1 MPRRHFSNCSF
12 LSLALVASLCFPSAF
27 AVTSKTPAVDLVV
40 YGGTASG
47 VITAYSA
54 AKEGLHVVLLEPRA
68 HLGGMVTGGLSA
80 TDLGQFQIIGGY
92 ARDFYMRA
100 ASHYGT
106 HALERHQ
113 DWLSEPHVGEE
124 IFRAMLNEAGVEVH
138 FHEKLTEHGGV
149 VMASKHVTSI
159 KTMDGKVWQAKVFA
173 DCSYEGDLMAQSG
186 VTYTIG
192 REAIAKYDED
202 LAGVR
207 DKTPAHQFTWPL
219 NAYDDQHRLL
229 PEINPGPLDA
239 PGSGDKKVQA
249 YNFRLILTHDPTN
262 QVPYPKP
269 ASYDPARF
277 ALLRRY
283 LTEFEKNKGRAPNF
297 HDVTN
302 PVEIPNHKADFNNNG
317 PVSTD
322 YIGHSWDYPD
332 GSYAV
337 KQKIWN
343 DTFEY
348 TQAFF
353 YFLAHDPSVPPSLQ
367 KEVNEWGLSKD
378 EFVDNGYFP
387 NQLYIREGRRMVGVY
402 VMRQADLQTTRTKPD
417 SIGMGSYQSDSH
429 NIQRVARED
438 GSVTNEGDVQVAVQP
453 YEIPLR
459 AMLPQTDEVENLL
472 VPVCLSASHVAYS
485 SVRME
490 PQYMIIGQAAGVVA
504 SLAVQKGVAVQDVP
518 VPALQK
524 KLHERK
530 AVLNLTDAEA
540 NPKAPKESRY

>member
-1 MPRRHFSNCSF
+1 MVRRVLSHNSI
-12 LSLALVASLCFPSAF
+12 LSLALSVSFCFSPASAG
-27 AVTSKTPAVDLVV
+27 ASKTPTDDLVI

-47 VITAYSA
+47 VMTAYSA

-68 HLGGMVTGGLSA
+68 HLGGMVAGGLSA
-80 TDLGQFQIIGGY
+80 TDLAQFQIIGGY
-92 ARDFYMRA
+92 TRDFYMRA
-100 ASHYGT
+100 AAHYGVHT
-106 HALERHQ
+106 LEKHE

-124 IFRAMLNEAGVEVH
+124 IFRSMLKEVGVEVH
-138 FHEKLTEHGGV
+138 FHEKLVEHGGV
-149 VMASKHVTSI
+149 LMTANHVTSI
-159 KTMDGKVWQAKVFA
+159 RTMDGRVWKAKIFA
-173 DCSYEGDLMAQSG
+173 DCSYEGDMMAQSG
-186 VTYTIG
+186 VSYTVG
-192 REAIAKYDED
+192 REAIEKYGED

-219 NAYDDQHRLL
+219 NAYDDQHKLL
-229 PEINPGPLDA
+229 PEIGPGPLGT
-239 PGSGDKKVQA
+239 PGTGDKKVQA
-249 YNFRLILTHDPTN
+249 YNFRLILTHDPAN
-262 QVPYPKP
+262 QAPYPKP
-269 ASYDPARF
+269 ARYDSARF

-283 LTEFEKNKGRAPNF
+283 LTEFEKNKGRTPSF

-322 YIGHSWDYPD
+322 YIGHSWNYPD
-332 GSYAV
+332 GSYEV
-337 KQKIWN
+337 RQKIWN
-343 DTFEY
+343 DTVEY

-353 YFLAHDPSVPPSLQ
+353 YFLAHDPSVPSSLQ

-402 VMRQADLQTTRTKPD
+402 VMRQADLQIVRTKPD

-429 NIQRVARED
+429 NIQRIARED
-438 GSVTNEGDVQVAVQP
+438 GTATNEGDVQVAVQP

-459 AMLPQTDEVENLL
+459 VMLPEKDQVDNLL

-504 SLAVQKGVAVQDVP
+504 SLAIRQGIAVQDIP
-518 VPALQK
+518 VQVLQG

-530 AVLNLTDAEA
+530 AVLNLADAEA
-540 NPKAPKESRY
+540 NPKAPQGSRD